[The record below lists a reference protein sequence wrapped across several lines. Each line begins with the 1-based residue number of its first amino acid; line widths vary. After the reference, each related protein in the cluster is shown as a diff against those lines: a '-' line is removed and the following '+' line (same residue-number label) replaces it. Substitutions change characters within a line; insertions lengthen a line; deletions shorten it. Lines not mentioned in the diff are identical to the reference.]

1 MGVKKIF
8 SNWFTTRYQL
18 IVRNEEDLADKYT
31 VGLNYTKLIILA
43 STTFTVLF
51 AFSLLLANTILAK
64 WFNPAYM
71 EQENSKKLIQL
82 SAAVEA
88 LGGQSTQQDKF
99 IKLIQSIVKGEE
111 EPVYT
116 LEEADSDIIQE
127 EVPANPCQLEA
138 LAEADA
144 SLRKEFEEHEST
156 LLAIS
161 YSAAND
167 LQELFFFT
175 PVKGIITTPFNPRTE
190 HYGVDIVAKED
201 EPIKCIADGTVIF
214 SSWTVETGWVIAVQ
228 HSKNLVSIYKHN
240 ASLLKKTGSFV
251 KAGEVIAIIGNSGE
265 LSTGPHLHFE
275 IWYEGNAVNPES
287 FITF

>member
-1 MGVKKIF
+1 M
-8 SNWFTTRYQL
+8 
-18 IVRNEEDLADKYT
+18 ADKYT
-31 VGLNYTKLIILA
+31 LGLNYTKLIILA

-99 IKLIQSIVKGEE
+99 IKLMQSIVKGEE

-116 LEEADSDIIQE
+116 LEEANSDIIQE
-127 EVPANPCQLEA
+127 EVPAKPRQLEA

-175 PVKGIITTPFNPRTE
+175 PVKGIITTPFNPRIK

-201 EPIKCIADGTVIF
+201 EPIKCMADGTVIF